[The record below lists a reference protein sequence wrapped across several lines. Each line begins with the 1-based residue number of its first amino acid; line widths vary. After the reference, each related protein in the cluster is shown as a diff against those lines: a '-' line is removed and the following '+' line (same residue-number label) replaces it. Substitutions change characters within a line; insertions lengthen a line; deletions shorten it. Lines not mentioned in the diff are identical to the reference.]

1 MVLTPTLSLYVA
13 RGFLGATLIMLAAL
27 TLLVGL
33 FDFIELLRRA
43 ATRPDVGFDIPLE
56 IASLRLPFVAL
67 QILPFAIL
75 LGGIV
80 AFWRL
85 TRSSELIV
93 ARAAGVSAWGFL
105 TGPLL
110 VALLLGSLATA
121 GISPLSSSLF
131 ARAERLDQ
139 NFLRSG
145 GGSSS
150 LAGGRLW
157 LRQADRELDPQGV
170 AIIAGR
176 PVAAR
181 LVAGEL
187 PRPGEAARFELQE
200 VSVWRLSGADRALSR
215 IEAPRARL
223 TNGSWVMEEAVVFG
237 EDRLPS
243 PPRVIALPTELTP
256 GRIEDSFA
264 SPETLGFWSLPDF
277 IEVLEE
283 AGFSAVRHRIQFHS
297 LLSLPVLAL
306 AMALLAAGFSMRQT
320 RRGGVAQMITGGIAA
335 GFALFVVDR
344 VSNEF
349 GEAGSLPVVLAA
361 WAPTVAGLLLALAL
375 LLHLED
381 G

>member
-1 MVLTPTLSLYVA
+1 
-13 RGFLGATLIMLAAL
+13 MLAAL
-27 TLLVGL
+27 TGLVAL

-43 ATRPDVGFDIPLE
+43 ATRPDVGFSIALE
-56 IASLRLPFVAL
+56 IAALRLPFVSL

-93 ARAAGVSAWGFL
+93 ARAAGISAWGFL
-105 TGPLL
+105 TGPLVVAVL
-110 VALLLGSLATA
+110 LGVLATCAVSPISSALLS
-121 GISPLSSSLF
+121 
-131 ARAERLDQ
+131 RAERLDQ
-139 NFLRSG
+139 SFLRSG
-145 GGSSS
+145 GGMTA

-157 LRQADRELDPQGV
+157 LRQSDRDLDPQGV
-170 AIIAGR
+170 AIISGR
-176 PVAAR
+176 PVAMRSAA
-181 LVAGEL
+181 VPI
-187 PRPGEAARFELQE
+187 PRAEARFELQD
-200 VSVWRLSGADRALSR
+200 VTIWRLTGNDRPLTR

-223 TNGSWVMEEAVVFG
+223 TAGSWVVEDAVTFG
-237 EDRLPS
+237 ADR
-243 PPRVIALPTELTP
+243 IASAPGRIELPTELTP
-256 GRIEDSFA
+256 DRIEDSFA
-264 SPETLGFWSLPDF
+264 SPETLDFWALPGF
-277 IEVLEE
+277 IAVLEE
-283 AGFSAVRHRIQFHS
+283 AGFSAVRHRIQFQS
-297 LLSLPVLAL
+297 LLALPVLAL

-320 RRGGVAQMITGGIAA
+320 RRGGVAQMIGGGIAA
-335 GFALFVVDR
+335 GFALFVVDK

>member
-1 MVLTPTLSLYVA
+1 MVLTPTLTLYVA
-13 RGFLGATLIMLAAL
+13 RIFLAATLAVVAAL
-27 TLLVGL
+27 TGLVAL

-43 ATRPDVGFDIPLE
+43 ATRPDVGFDLPLE
-56 IASLRLPFVAL
+56 IAALRLPFVSM

-75 LGGIV
+75 LGGII

-105 TGPLL
+105 TGPLV
-110 VALLLGSLATA
+110 VAVLLGALATG
-121 GISPLSSSLF
+121 GISPLSSALL

-139 NFLRSG
+139 AFLRTG
-145 GGSSS
+145 GGMTS

-157 LRQADRELDPQGV
+157 LRQSDRELDPQGV
-170 AIIAGR
+170 AIISGR
-176 PVAAR
+176 PVAMRADM
-181 LVAGEL
+181 A
-187 PRPGEAARFELQE
+187 PRPGAEARFELQE
-200 VSVWRLSGADRALSR
+200 VTVWRLTGNDRPLAR

-223 TNGSWVMEEAVVFG
+223 SRGVWVLEDAVSFG
-237 EDRLPS
+237 ADRTTAPA
-243 PPRVIALPTELTP
+243 RRIELPTELTP
-256 GRIEDSFA
+256 DRIENSFA
-264 SPETLGFWSLPDF
+264 SPETLGFWSLPGF
-277 IEVLEE
+277 IAVLEE
-283 AGFSAVRHRIQFHS
+283 AGFSAVRHRIQFQT
-297 LLSLPVLAL
+297 LLANPVLAL

-320 RRGGVAQMITGGIAA
+320 RRGGVGQMIAGGIAA
-335 GFALFVVDR
+335 GFALFVVDK

-361 WAPTVAGLLLALAL
+361 WAPTLAGLLLALAL